1 MPERTL
7 KLGSRLIL
15 LDARPDRLDLRDLP
29 YRPPVT
35 SLPQRWPD
43 DAAVAKLLPAYREA
57 GLVLDQKKDGACTG
71 FGLAAVV
78 NFLRWRA
85 SGFTLDASQRV
96 SPWMFY
102 QLARFYDE
110 WPGERYEGSSA
121 RGALKGWHRHGVCLE
136 TLWGARGRRPN
147 SKWAEDAV
155 TRPLGVYY
163 RVDRQSVVD
172 LQAAIAQAG
181 AVYVAANVHAGWH
194 LKPRKG
200 SARVSHASLPAITRQ
215 PGMGGHAFALVG
227 YNENGFVVQNSWG
240 EDWGA
245 GGFALLPYED
255 WADNG
260 LDAWVAGLGVPL
272 AIGGANGGRGTPAK
286 SRQFFVASRSGGS
299 GLLSS
304 SNDAQAT
311 AANTWSEE
319 AAYWHTLV
327 TGNDGTVLRR
337 LPQVADGADNARF
350 VAYEQPLARFKAQ
363 AKGSPRRLVVYA
375 HGGLNSEA
383 DSIKRIRSLGPAFDD
398 NGLHPLFVTWK
409 SGWAEVIGQMLA
421 DGFRKNFPGEDE
433 PARGLGDRI
442 VDATDR
448 ALEAL
453 CRQLLVRAMW
463 SEMKENVA
471 RAEYDGQGL
480 DALATQIAALA
491 KDAGKGFE
499 LHLVG
504 HSAGSFVCGRLL
516 SELAKHSV
524 SAASCTLYA
533 PACDLDFALT
543 HYKAAIDSGQL
554 PAARF
559 DIHALSDRREL
570 DDSVGPYRKSLLYLV
585 SRALERWHKTP
596 LLGMASAFDPACN
609 SGEYWHRDALAS
621 VTAWQAFWWGT
632 TAPSG
637 FADDPAKL
645 ADGRLHLLDAA
656 QVSNGA
662 RQIATAHGCFDNSVD
677 IVRATIERM
686 TGSAATTPFGPLTG

>member
-43 DAAVAKLLPAYREA
+43 DAAVAKLLPAYRKA

-78 NFLRWRA
+78 NFLRWRT
-85 SGFTLDASQRV
+85 SGYTLDATQRV

-136 TLWGARGRRPN
+136 SLWGARGRRPD

-163 RVDRQSVVD
+163 RVERQSVVD

-181 AVYVAANVHAGWH
+181 AVYVAANVHAGWQI
-194 LKPRKG
+194 KPRKS
-200 SARVSHASLPAITRQ
+200 SAKVSHATLPAITRQ

-245 GGFALLPYED
+245 DGFALLPYED

-272 AIGGANGGRGTPAK
+272 AIGGASGRSGAPAQ
-286 SRQFFVASRSGGS
+286 SRQYFVQSRSGGS
-299 GLLSS
+299 GLLAAAH
-304 SNDAQAT
+304 DALTERADV
-311 AANTWSEE
+311 WSEQT
-319 AAYWHTLV
+319 AYWHTLV
-327 TGNDGTVLRR
+327 TGNDGALLRR

-350 VAYEQPLARFKAQ
+350 VAHEQALARFKTQ

-375 HGGLNSEA
+375 HGGLNSEG
-383 DSIKRIRSLGPAFDD
+383 DSIKRIRSLGPAFAG

-409 SGWAEVIGQMLA
+409 SGWAEVIGKMLT
-421 DGFRKNFPGEDE
+421 DGFRASFPGEAE

-442 VDATDR
+442 LDATDR

-463 SEMKENVA
+463 SEMKENVT
-471 RAEYDGQGL
+471 RGEQDGQGI
-480 DALATQIAALA
+480 DALAEQIAALA
-491 KDAGKGFE
+491 SDAGKAFE
-499 LHLVG
+499 LHLIG
-504 HSAGSFVCGRLL
+504 HSAGAFVCGRLL
-516 SELAKHSV
+516 TELAARGIG
-524 SAASCTLYA
+524 AAGCTLYA

-543 HYKAAIDSGQL
+543 HFKSAVDSGRL
-554 PAARF
+554 PREALH
-559 DIHALSDRREL
+559 IHALSDRREL
-570 DDSVGPYRKSLLYLV
+570 EDSVGPYRKSLLYLV

-596 LLGMASAFDPACN
+596 LLGMATAFDPACN
-609 SGEYWHRDALAS
+609 TGEYWHRDALGSAL
-621 VTAWQAFWWGT
+621 AWQEFWWGDQ
-632 TAPSG
+632 APSG
-637 FADDPAKL
+637 FADDAAKL
-645 ADGRLHLLDAA
+645 PAGRLHVLDAA
-656 QVSNGA
+656 QVSNGTK
-662 RQIATAHGCFDNSVD
+662 QIGTAHGCFDNSVD
-677 IVRATIERM
+677 IVRETIARIRGGAEP
-686 TGSAATTPFGPLTG
+686 GPIGPLGD